1 MRAVSLKFLIC
12 ILVASVSIH
21 AQIPQYTITSQ
32 NPELNR
38 GFFFLAPFKMRMTV
52 AKPLNFLLISDM
64 KGNPVYYKDSV
75 YASDFKMHSNGVFS
89 YFNSRCFVLM
99 DGNFMI
105 YDSVQCVNGAETD
118 SHDFQILPNGNYVLI
133 GMRTETGNL
142 SKFHPKGAESWKG
155 SAKIKLK
162 YGIIQELSPDK
173 KLVYEW
179 NSKGEFPL
187 EDFDPVYFKDTSKL
201 DIPHFNSVDIDSAGN
216 YLVSARYSNEVVY
229 VNKATSK
236 IEWRLGGKRS
246 TFSFSDNVPFL
257 GQHDARFLPN
267 KNILLFDNG
276 YSYTGNTHNARGVE
290 YQLDFKKKQALVVW
304 KYEWHKPLVSDATGG
319 TQRIENGYTVIDFG
333 KVQNMQQNILAAVA
347 DSSGKTMMEITFA
360 DTMGSYRAFWYP
372 ALNTTFERP
381 DIYYLRFEGS
391 LHLMTHASGN
401 IEWNTGTKGNELIV
415 SKPGK
420 YYVTQTRKDGSLA
433 ISETIEVGDGLQVIS
448 GAGK

>member
-1 MRAVSLKFLIC
+1 MRAVSIKFLLC
-12 ILVASVSIH
+12 ILIASVSIH

-32 NPELNR
+32 NTELKR

-52 AKPLNFLLISDM
+52 AKPTNFLLVTDV

-75 YASDFKMHSNGVFS
+75 YASDFKMHSNGVIS
-89 YFNSRCFVLM
+89 YFNSRCYVLM

-201 DIPHFNSVDIDSAGN
+201 DVPHFNSVDIDSAGN

-229 VNKATSK
+229 VNKSTSK

-257 GQHDARFLPN
+257 GQHDARFLAN

-290 YQLDFKKKQALVVW
+290 YQLDFKKKLALVVW

-319 TQRIENGYTVIDFG
+319 TQRIENGYTVVDFG
-333 KVQNMQQNILAAVA
+333 KVQNLKQNILAAVA
-347 DSSGKTMMEITFA
+347 DSAGRTTMEITFA
-360 DTMGSYRAFWYP
+360 DTLGSYRAFWYP
-372 ALNTTFERP
+372 ELHKDCKRTTLRIIKEPNALTLIYDFP
-381 DIYYLRFEGS
+381 DDI
-391 LHLMTHASGN
+391 
-401 IEWNTGTKGNELIV
+401 IWNTGETGQMIRV
-415 SKPGK
+415 TKPGT
-420 YYVTQTRKDGSLA
+420 YYLMRKRADGSWIA
-433 ISETIEVGDGLQVIS
+433 SNVINVTPEMLKS
-448 GAGK
+448 TLK